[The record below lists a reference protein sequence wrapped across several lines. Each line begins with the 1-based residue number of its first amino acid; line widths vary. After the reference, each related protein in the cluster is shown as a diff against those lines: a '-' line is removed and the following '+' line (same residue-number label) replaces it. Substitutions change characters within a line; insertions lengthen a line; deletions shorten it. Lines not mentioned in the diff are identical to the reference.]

1 MVSSSPTPRLPRYMG
16 SQRSQIDAIGS
27 IVRTHVLGSDAP
39 LRKKHALGQAHA
51 VDMCSG
57 SGAVSRWLRQEGWV
71 VQSLD
76 IEQYAWHW
84 NQYAMQTT
92 CDGIAKEEA
101 VYRSLHNLDASID
114 IVRWWNSLLPTLQA
128 PAYFEEHYAPN
139 EQCQRMYFMPHVA
152 RWLDQA
158 LFWHTS
164 QDWSA
169 TPLLHAYFVSEICCA
184 MIRAA
189 NTSGTMKSFH
199 AQWGGSTNHRMEDI
213 QTLPQLEPMWTLPG
227 PVGSATV
234 HDATQPWDGKA
245 DVVYF
250 DPPAS
255 LQQFSSSYHLLNAF
269 VQGHYKIPSATGK
282 HGDKSGILRGAH
294 SSAFSKKA
302 TVERAWQD
310 WIKSVQNNASWLVVT
325 YPKSALIPSEQA
337 AMILQQHGKNTVT
350 RHDIGDTFVYVVKTN
365 QWQSPQQLKRML
377 CKVSPDPV
385 LNEYVN
391 PQKLAP
397 RFTLV
402 RIASKIHVYDQRKCV
417 AIISKRYKTTWLSEP
432 TIQDIDIWKNAQ
444 LSLIERFSQY
454 LIDKQWLS
462 ALTALREMR
471 KTCSSKKQ
479 YQEHWTMLYHLAQ
492 AHGMHAMMGRIN
504 AICWR

>member
-76 IEQYAWHW
+76 VEQYAWHW

-92 CDGIAKEEA
+92 RDGIAKEEA

-234 HDATQPWDGKA
+234 HDATQPWHGKA

-255 LQQFSSSYHLLNAF
+255 
-269 VQGHYKIPSATGK
+269 
-282 HGDKSGILRGAH
+282 
-294 SSAFSKKA
+294 
-302 TVERAWQD
+302 
-310 WIKSVQNNASWLVVT
+310 
-325 YPKSALIPSEQA
+325 
-337 AMILQQHGKNTVT
+337 
-350 RHDIGDTFVYVVKTN
+350 
-365 QWQSPQQLKRML
+365 
-377 CKVSPDPV
+377 
-385 LNEYVN
+385 
-391 PQKLAP
+391 
-397 RFTLV
+397 
-402 RIASKIHVYDQRKCV
+402 
-417 AIISKRYKTTWLSEP
+417 
-432 TIQDIDIWKNAQ
+432 
-444 LSLIERFSQY
+444 
-454 LIDKQWLS
+454 
-462 ALTALREMR
+462 
-471 KTCSSKKQ
+471 
-479 YQEHWTMLYHLAQ
+479 
-492 AHGMHAMMGRIN
+492 
-504 AICWR
+504 